1 MALANRSIGYG
12 EVVTRDLHF
21 TISPETVARHWF
33 SGDPW
38 MTHWMNGILAA
49 VPDGERWVMNSA
61 RRQLDKLTD
70 PEVHKAALEFIRQE
84 RIHAREH
91 ELMNAVAV
99 HHGVPLDKV
108 EGIFKKIRT
117 QLQNRLSDDMQSS
130 IAAAFEHMTAI
141 IASILLEHP
150 ELFDDTHPELAA
162 MLYWHFVEETEH
174 KSVSF
179 DVFVDSSG
187 GGTRGYAL
195 RVGGM
200 ALATLIGLPL
210 MVGNQAYLLYK
221 DRQLGN
227 WRSALRMS
235 RLLFSKPGVLARVL
249 ASTLPYYS
257 PTFHPWD
264 DDNRTTIRIWKRA
277 YEETG
282 DPRQAYLA
290 LREAKRKVGTGSI
303 TVRTA
308 PDARTTRKS
317 SASAA

>member
-38 MTHWMNGILAA
+38 ITHWMNGILAA

-61 RRQLDKLTD
+61 RRQLDKLVD
-70 PEVHKAALEFIRQE
+70 PEVRKAALEFIRQE

-91 ELMNAVAV
+91 EIMNAMAV

-108 EGIFKKIRT
+108 EGVFKKIRT

-150 ELFDDTHPELAA
+150 ELFDSTHPELAA

-187 GGTRGYAL
+187 GGVRGYSL
-195 RVGGM
+195 RIGGM

-210 MVGNQAYLLYK
+210 MVGNHAYLLYK
-221 DRQLGN
+221 DHQLGN

-235 RLLFSKPGVLARVL
+235 RILFGDPGILTRVI

-264 DDNRTTIRIWKRA
+264 DDNRATIGIWKRC
-277 YEETG
+277 YERTG
-282 DPRQAYLA
+282 DPHQAYLA
-290 LREAKRKVGTGSI
+290 LCEAKRQSGTIPVSS
-303 TVRTA
+303 RAMRNARSAKMNPA
-308 PDARTTRKS
+308 P
-317 SASAA
+317 AA